1 MSKNKKNNS
10 KAKAQ
15 INTNAKVVEPI
26 VDESTNQV
34 VDVAVADKSVN
45 EEQVVPVED
54 TPKLKNEKGKN
65 KVTEV
70 KTKDINKKDKKK
82 EKKPNKM
89 VKSLKDTGSELKK
102 VTWPKFKD
110 VVKQTGIVLAFTIVL
125 AIVLFG
131 IDQLCSLLTGLL
143 F

>member
-15 INTNAKVVEPI
+15 INTNAKVVEPV

-54 TPKLKNEKGKN
+54 TPKSKNEKGKN

>member
-1 MSKNKKNNS
+1 MAKNKKNNS
-10 KAKAQ
+10 KAKTQA
-15 INTNAKVVEPI
+15 NTNTKVVEPI
-26 VDESTNQV
+26 VDENTNEV
-34 VDVAVADKSVN
+34 IDMAVADKSVI
-45 EEQVVPVED
+45 EEQVVPAANA
-54 TPKLKNEKGKN
+54 PKTEKSKN
-65 KVTEV
+65 KVVEV

>member
-54 TPKLKNEKGKN
+54 TPKSKNEKGKN